1 MTLSGCF
8 YLRMC
13 AKEILCLSSR
23 RAGAR
28 ARASRAERQVT
39 AEVVDSCQCTW
50 AQVGGGGLVPVHTQ
64 A

>member
-1 MTLSGCF
+1 MTPRGCF

-28 ARASRAERQVT
+28 AIRAERQVT
-39 AEVVDSCQCTW
+39 DKVVDSCQCTW